1 MLRNYTYG
9 GPHKKRQRMLEMKKK
24 VNKEPQRLH
33 DEIMFKKKRS
43 ALYFTFDYDMQNS
56 VSRGRRE

>member
-1 MLRNYTYG
+1 MEALT
-9 GPHKKRQRMLEMKKK
+9 KKRQRKLEMKKK

-43 ALYFTFDYDMQNS
+43 ALYFTFDYDTQNS